1 MPSPSSKSNYF
12 LLQNFPNSRGS
23 SSATLLLQPALPTSG
38 RVFHFLLRTPN
49 TPTNSRFFREPL
61 DLFHFVVLFARC
73 YCFTCFGGKLDCSE
87 NKLLIK
93 QIDTRTHTISL
104 ASHTLPHTMSAHSG
118 TDDGIL
124 PLLHTKHSS
133 YDTQRWWVIHETRTV
148 RLRASWH
155 RPGRFRATVQPQR
168 PDSSTERSIP
178 RKIHRTTGPRPCSEG
193 SKSSGRANLLHRRDS
208 PSVVVDMG

>member
-1 MPSPSSKSNYF
+1 MGDLTRVVTLFTRPRHSRFPSSSSVSLFIWNAFSVVKKQ
-12 LLQNFPNSRGS
+12 LLSPPKFSKLSWLFVRHSASRAGATHFRQGIPLS
-23 SSATLLLQPALPTSG
+23 SSHTQHSHQFA
-38 RVFHFLLRTPN
+38 
-49 TPTNSRFFREPL
+49 FFREPL

-124 PLLHTKHSS
+124 PLLHTKQSS
-133 YDTQRWWVIHETRTV
+133 YDTQ
-148 RLRASWH
+148 
-155 RPGRFRATVQPQR
+155 Q
-168 PDSSTERSIP
+168 
-178 RKIHRTTGPRPCSEG
+178 
-193 SKSSGRANLLHRRDS
+193 
-208 PSVVVDMG
+208 